1 MLSDEQEGLMIRR
14 RIGMSLI
21 AAAFACAAGTAF
33 ADYGTD
39 RALIEDLQAR
49 YLFALDFGDPEAYAN
64 TFAPDGILDFGWG
77 EIKGREAIAKFVA
90 DGRKR
95 IEEARAKTPPG
106 QRPSVGR
113 HAIHNI
119 VVKIDGDKARSV
131 AYWSHMTS
139 GPDGRGGVDFFG
151 HYEDELVKVNGEWLF
166 ARRRIYNEAVP
177 EWASQYGVNP
187 VTTPSPPPK
196 YRAPSG
202 QR

>member
-1 MLSDEQEGLMIRR
+1 MIRK
-14 RIGMSLI
+14 SLGLSF
-21 AAAFACAAGTAF
+21 AAAALAF
-33 ADYGTD
+33 ASIAHAGYGDD

-49 YLFALDFGDPEAYAN
+49 YLFAFDFGDAEGYAG

-77 EIKGREAIAKFVA
+77 EIKGREKIAGFIA

-95 IEEARAKTPPG
+95 TEEARSKTPAG

-113 HAIHNI
+113 HIISNMVI
-119 VVKIDGDKARSV
+119 KVEGKKAHAL

-166 ARRRIYNEAVP
+166 ARRRIYNESIA
-177 EWASQYGVNP
+177 EWASQYANP
-187 VTTPSPPPK
+187 VKTPNPPPK
-196 YRAPSG
+196 YRAPSQP

>member
-1 MLSDEQEGLMIRR
+1 MTHRRLGLFF
-14 RIGMSLI
+14 I
-21 AAAFACAAGTAF
+21 AAGLACAAGIAS
-33 ADYGTD
+33 AAGYGDD

-49 YLFALDFGDPEAYAN
+49 YLFAFDFGDAEGYAG

-77 EIKGREAIAKFVA
+77 EIKGREAIAKFIV

-95 IEEARAKTPPG
+95 TEEARAKTPAG

-113 HAIHNI
+113 HIINNI
-119 VVKIDGDKARSV
+119 VVKVDGNRAHSV

-139 GPDGRGGVDFFG
+139 GADGRGGVDFFG
-151 HYEDELVKVNGEWLF
+151 HYEDDLVKVNGEWLF
-166 ARRRIYNEAVP
+166 ARRRIYNEAIP

-187 VTTPSPPPK
+187 VKTPSPPPK

-202 QR
+202 QQ

>member
-1 MLSDEQEGLMIRR
+1 MIRR
-14 RIGMSLI
+14 RVGVSLI

-33 ADYGTD
+33 ADYGND

-64 TFAPDGILDFGWG
+64 TFTPDGILDFGWG

-95 IEEARAKTPPG
+95 TEEARAKTPPG

-119 VVKIDGDKARSV
+119 VVKIDGDKARAV

-177 EWASQYGVNP
+177 EWAAQYGVNP

>member
-1 MLSDEQEGLMIRR
+1 MTRKSLGLYVVATF
-14 RIGMSLI
+14 L
-21 AAAFACAAGTAF
+21 ACAAGIAY
-33 ADYGTD
+33 AGYGDD

-49 YLFALDFGDPEAYAN
+49 YLFAFDFGDAQGYAN

-77 EIKGREAIAKFVA
+77 EIKGREAIARFIV

-95 IEEARAKTPPG
+95 TEENRAKTPAG

-113 HAIHNI
+113 HIINNI
-119 VVKIDGDKARSV
+119 VVKIDGSKARSV
-131 AYWSHMTS
+131 SYWSHMTS

-151 HYEDELVKVNGEWLF
+151 HYEDEMVKVNGEWLF
-166 ARRRIYNEAVP
+166 ARRRIYNEAIP

-196 YRAPSG
+196 YRAPSVA
-202 QR
+202 R